1 MSRGFPSM
9 TALLGLLAVAGY
21 QNRDKIAEWL
31 GGAGQQPASPQ
42 PAGAPPMPTNQS
54 AGGGLA
60 GVLDQLRGSLSGS
73 TPGGILS
80 GGLGELLDRFRQ
92 NGQGETADSW
102 VRTGPNQPIDP
113 PELERAI
120 GPDVLQ
126 TLSRQ
131 TGLSRE
137 ELLARLSRE
146 LPDAV
151 DRYTPQGR
159 IPSEA
164 ELSREMSGPAEWRR

>member
-1 MSRGFPSM
+1 MRSGFPSM

-21 QNRDKIAEWL
+21 QNRDKIGEWL
-31 GGAGQQPASPQ
+31 GGGQQPASPR
-42 PAGAPPMPTNQS
+42 PAGTPPTPPTQS

-80 GGLGELLDRFRQ
+80 GGLGELIDRFRQ

-102 VRTGPNQPIDP
+102 VGAGPNQPINP
-113 PELERAI
+113 SELEGAI

-131 TGLSRE
+131 TGLSQQ

-164 ELSREMSGPAEWRR
+164 EVSREGSGPAEWRR